1 TDLVVDGLVRGGAR
15 QRSSRAVDG
24 VQNVGGLVMSQLTPP
39 TMSHRARSRILAKM
53 LYLIGIGLSDPEDVT
68 VRGLELIRSSARVF
82 LDAYTSILSVGQW
95 SWQTRDLV
103 EQGDVILAAAQS
115 ADVSFLVVGD
125 PLGATTHADLAMRA
139 RQRGVAYRVVHNAS
153 VLTAVASCGLQLY
166 TFGETVSSA
175 GLAASWTN
183 CWGNWE
189 RNLHTLCLLD
199 IRVREPTMES
209 LLRGRPEFEPPSDPV
224 THLTPPARSKLSLLH
239 VLADFPR
246 RRFMS
251 CSVAAEQLLALLAE
265 ASAAEDNADLL
276 ADSDAAELRN
286 RLNRRKQLSPP
297 ERLLTVGLARLGSP
311 DERIAACSLADIA
324 SRDLG
329 PPLHS
334 LVVPAPRLHP
344 VEAEFLRQFADT
356 EADAALVDASAAE

>member
-1 TDLVVDGLVRGGAR
+1 
-15 QRSSRAVDG
+15 
-24 VQNVGGLVMSQLTPP
+24 
-39 TMSHRARSRILAKM
+39 M

-82 LDAYTSILSVGQW
+82 LDAYTSILSVGKDRLEEFYGRPVELAD
-95 SWQTRDLV
+95 RDLV

-166 TFGETVSSA
+166 TFGETVSVPFWDAVSRPSSF
-175 GLAASWTN
+175 LDKLL
-183 CWGNWE
+183 GNWE

-209 LLRGRPEFEPPSDPV
+209 LLRGRPEFEPPRRPRRSSR
-224 THLTPPARSKLSLLH
+224 LTPDEEVKRRKIKKGPMPAKGVDLVALQMSLHALPWIVLSRSPPLRTTLTSWPNPTPL
-239 VLADFPR
+239 
-246 RRFMS
+246 
-251 CSVAAEQLLALLAE
+251 
-265 ASAAEDNADLL
+265 
-276 ADSDAAELRN
+276 ELRN
-286 RLNRRKQLSPP
+286 RLNRRKQLPPP

-311 DERIAACSLADIA
+311 DERIAACSLADMA
-324 SRDLG
+324 SARPRAAAALT
-329 PPLHS
+329 
-334 LVVPAPRLHP
+334 VVPAPRLTRSKP
-344 VEAEFLRQFADT
+344 SS
-356 EADAALVDASAAE
+356 SANLPTRATLL

>member
-1 TDLVVDGLVRGGAR
+1 
-15 QRSSRAVDG
+15 
-24 VQNVGGLVMSQLTPP
+24 
-39 TMSHRARSRILAKM
+39 M

-82 LDAYTSILSVGQW
+82 LDAYTSILSVGKDRLEEFYGRPVELAD
-95 SWQTRDLV
+95 RDLV

-153 VLTAVASCGLQLY
+153 YHRRRLLRAVVHLRRDRLVPFWDA
-166 TFGETVSSA
+166 VSRPSSF
-175 GLAASWTN
+175 LDKLL
-183 CWGNWE
+183 GNWE

-209 LLRGRPEFEPPSDPV
+209 LLRGRPEF
-224 THLTPPARSKLSLLH
+224 
-239 VLADFPR
+239 
-246 RRFMS
+246 RFMS

-356 EADAALVDASAAE
+356 EADAALVDASAAER

>member
-1 TDLVVDGLVRGGAR
+1 
-15 QRSSRAVDG
+15 
-24 VQNVGGLVMSQLTPP
+24 
-39 TMSHRARSRILAKM
+39 M

-82 LDAYTSILSVGQW
+82 LDAYTSILSVGKDRLEEFYGRPVELAD
-95 SWQTRDLV
+95 RDLV

-166 TFGETVSSA
+166 TFGETVSVPFWDAVSRPSSF
-175 GLAASWTN
+175 LDKLL
-183 CWGNWE
+183 GNWE

-209 LLRGRPEFEPPSDPV
+209 LLRGRPEFEPP
-224 THLTPPARSKLSLLH
+224 
-239 VLADFPR
+239 
-246 RRFMS
+246 RFMS

-265 ASAAEDNADLL
+265 VSAAEDNADLL

-286 RLNRRKQLSPP
+286 RLNRRKQLPPP

-311 DERIAACSLADIA
+311 DERIAACSLADMA

-356 EADAALVDASAAE
+356 EADAALVDASAAER